1 MEEYDYAAME
11 VGFADDD
18 DDEEEEE
25 EEDGREESILL
36 NMVQA
41 YDWPGTMARI
51 ASHPE
56 GMEKKYCSFL
66 PVGYIILVSLFFVYD
81 SHHKY
86 YIGGHVSR
94 NNITHYE

>member
-1 MEEYDYAAME
+1 
-11 VGFADDD
+11 
-18 DDEEEEE
+18 
-25 EEDGREESILL
+25 
-36 NMVQA
+36 
-41 YDWPGTMARI
+41 MARI

-66 PVGYIILVSLFFVYD
+66 PVGYVILVSLVFVYD